1 MLGVA
6 SDLFYWRGLRATGI
20 DLVAD
25 TAGVAPTTLYRLF
38 SSKDDLIA
46 DVERADRLYR
56 GWFAEALDAGGP
68 EPRDRILALFDALI
82 EQVGPERC
90 RGCPF
95 QMGLA
100 ELPDASLPAHERAVA
115 LKTWV
120 HDQLGELTAQ
130 LDTPDPAARGRSALG
145 TDGGRV
151 RRGPVARRCP
161 TGSRGARTSRDAGR
175 AGLGQVG
182 PSPLRRAD
190 FLVPREQVMGD
201 HGAQVLSVEVRHGV
215 EGLFGWLDLLQLP
228 PQV

>member
-1 MLGVA
+1 VLGVA

-46 DVERADRLYR
+46 AYVERADRLYR
-56 GWFAEALDAGGP
+56 GWFTGALDAGGP

-115 LKTWV
+115 LKSWV

-130 LDTPDPAARGRSALG
+130 LDTPDPEAVADQLWILMEGVYAAAQ
-145 TDGGRV
+145 
-151 RRGPVARRCP
+151 
-161 TGSRGARTSRDAGR
+161 SRDA
-175 AGLGQVG
+175 V
-182 PSPLRRAD
+182 PLARRVRELAEA
-190 FLVPREQVMGD
+190 LVRP
-201 HGAQVLSVEVRHGV
+201 A
-215 EGLFGWLDLLQLP
+215 
-228 PQV
+228 